1 MQLLHPQHWQDYE
14 LIDSGNFEKLERFG
28 RYVLIRPEPQAIW
41 KKGLPEEEWKR
52 HASARF
58 VRDSSKA
65 KKKEKEDDGWSYF
78 QRLEYAWPLKY
89 DYKEMRLTFLLH
101 FTSFGH
107 IGVFPEQAE
116 NWDYIYDT
124 IKSWNEPGKVLNLFA
139 YTGGSSLAARAAGS
153 EVTHVDA
160 VKNMIT
166 WANENQQASEL
177 CDIRWVVE
185 DALKFV
191 RREVKRGKQYNGI
204 ILDPPAYGR
213 GPDGEK
219 WIIEEG
225 LTELMEL
232 CSQLLAPRQ
241 AFLVLNMYS
250 MGLSALVSANL
261 VESFFKPDN
270 IQFGEFYLPS
280 STGQKLPLGTFLR
293 FTRK

>member
-1 MQLLHPQHWQDYE
+1 MQLLYPRHWKDYE

-41 KKGLPEEEWKR
+41 NKGLPEAEWEK

-58 VRDSSKA
+58 VRDSAKS
-65 KKKEKEDDGWSYF
+65 KKKERDDEGWSYF
-78 QRLEYAWPLKY
+78 QRLEYAWPLRY
-89 DYKEMRLTFLLH
+89 DYREMRLTFLLH

-107 IGVFPEQAE
+107 VGVFPEQAE
-116 NWDYIYDT
+116 NWDFIYDT
-124 IKSWNEPGKVLNLFA
+124 INSWNNPGKVLNLFA
-139 YTGGSSLAARAAGS
+139 YTGGASLAARAAGS

-177 CDIRWVVE
+177 GDIRWVVE

-204 ILDPPAYGR
+204 IMDPPAYGR
-213 GPDGEK
+213 GPQGEK
-219 WIIEEG
+219 WVMEEG
-225 LTELMEL
+225 LAELVEL
-232 CSQLLAPRQ
+232 CSKLLAPKQ

-261 VESFFKPDN
+261 VESFFKPEN
-270 IQFGEFYLPS
+270 MQFGEFYLSS
-280 STGQKLPLGTFLR
+280 STGQRLPLGTFLR